1 MSECGLL
8 SERIPA
14 VALGRAGWT
23 AQERQHL
30 DDCPAC
36 KQEWEI
42 VRGAGLL
49 GQDVEE
55 RLDLHAIT
63 VSLRQRLQSDRQV
76 ERLRRRTL
84 TVGSLAAAAG
94 IVNALWTGSP
104 SAPSDS
110 GPMTGALAAGRLAI
124 PLPELQ
130 SLEPAE
136 LDSLLQTMDDPNAVR
151 AAMEDP
157 DLGDLSSEELESV
170 LDSWEG

>member
-8 SERIPA
+8 SDRIPA

-30 DDCPAC
+30 DACPAC

-55 RLDLHAIT
+55 RLDLHTIT

-76 ERLRRRTL
+76 EHLRRRTL

-94 IVNALWTGSP
+94 IVIALWTASTN
-104 SAPSDS
+104 APGDS
-110 GPMTGALAAGRLAI
+110 GPMTGSLVAGRLAI

-136 LDSLLQTMDDPNAVR
+136 LDSLLQTIDEPNAR
-151 AAMEDP
+151 SAAVEDP
-157 DLGDLSSEELESV
+157 DLGDLNSEELQSV